1 MSPANARHLT
11 ADELHAGMNEIR
23 RSPKDGGVV
32 KMIVRRPAVDER
44 ETLQTATVDLREG
57 LLGDNWQQRGNPMTA
72 DGSADP
78 EMQLNI
84 MNARVIELVAIS
96 KERWPLAGDQIFVD
110 LDLSKDNLPVGTQL
124 RLGDA
129 IIEVTE
135 PPHTGCKKF
144 VARFGLEAMKFV
156 NSGEGKRLCLRGIN
170 AKVVKSGSF
179 AVGDRATK
187 LASD

>member
-11 ADELHAGMNEIR
+11 AEELHAGMDEIR

-44 ETLQTATVDLREG
+44 ETVQTAEVDLKEG

-96 KERWPLAGDQIFVD
+96 K
-110 LDLSKDNLPVGTQL
+110 
-124 RLGDA
+124 
-129 IIEVTE
+129 
-135 PPHTGCKKF
+135 
-144 VARFGLEAMKFV
+144 
-156 NSGEGKRLCLRGIN
+156 
-170 AKVVKSGSF
+170 
-179 AVGDRATK
+179 
-187 LASD
+187 